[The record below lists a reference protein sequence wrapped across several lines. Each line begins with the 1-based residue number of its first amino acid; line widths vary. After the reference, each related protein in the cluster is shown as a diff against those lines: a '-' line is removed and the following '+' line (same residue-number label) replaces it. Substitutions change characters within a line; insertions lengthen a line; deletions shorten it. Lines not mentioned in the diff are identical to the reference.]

1 MKTKKKG
8 FLIIGA
14 GQLGKHIVS
23 SLYNYDIDLFVIEKD
38 ATKLEAVYSMATQA
52 ICADASQLEVLDQ
65 LEIKAFDGAIVTLE
79 HEIEASVKII
89 MHLSERGM
97 PFIMAKATSDF
108 EGRIFT
114 KVGANKVIFPDK
126 EVGFRLA
133 KEIAFGNYFDALELS
148 EAYSIS
154 DLAIPENWVDKSIA
168 ELDVRQKFGLNVLG
182 IRRAG
187 ELIINPNTTAVFQ
200 TGDVLV
206 VLAENKDLQKMR
218 ESAKA

>member
-1 MKTKKKG
+1 
-8 FLIIGA
+8 
-14 GQLGKHIVS
+14 
-23 SLYNYDIDLFVIEKD
+23 
-38 ATKLEAVYSMATQA
+38 MATQA